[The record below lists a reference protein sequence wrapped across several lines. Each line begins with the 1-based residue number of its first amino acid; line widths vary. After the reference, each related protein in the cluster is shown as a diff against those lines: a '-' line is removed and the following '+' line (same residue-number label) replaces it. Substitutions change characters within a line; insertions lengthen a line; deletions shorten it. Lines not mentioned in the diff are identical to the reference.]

1 MEKVPSTP
9 VPVYEQQPQFYQ
21 PQPIAPPNAHVQSPV
36 HDPNMMAA
44 PQPYVHP
51 AGGHPSGYN
60 AATPLHALQRG
71 PTPVDC
77 PICGVREMTRTE
89 AESGNTTHGWAAVI
103 CCCFCLGC
111 IPYLMSS
118 LKDYNHYCEQLERT
132 VGALL
137 ERLGEDSSSIMPSR
151 ERPDNSGHF
160 SQKSAASTTA
170 KPDYPSA
177 PPVMVI
183 RDLAS
188 DVGVKSPDASSNE
201 SVLDGLISTD
211 LAIDLMTIFLEH
223 YGRWVLFDPESDPKA
238 LLGKVNRSPLL
249 FSACCLIAVRH
260 TTESL
265 ATTLAPKLYQS
276 ARSLISTALLVSPQ
290 PIEFFQAAIVLSLW
304 STTVGQVPLSID
316 SWLLSGFALQH
327 CQSSPLFDA
336 VNTTNP
342 HAELMKTV
350 LDNWCIWN
358 HLCLAHLQ
366 YCVGTSRKSMI
377 HASQIPRCRA
387 IVGSDHATN
396 YELRMVAEIHL
407 YWTLY
412 ERTSSES
419 IDLLKS
425 IASLQDWKKEWQF
438 ILEQPRAQFL
448 LMGFH
453 FAHLLL
459 YDQCLKC
466 KTARARESVISE
478 MIRHSTAIIRLAMD
492 TTDDRTRHLTDHIYH
507 MITFAAIIICRL
519 LNAYEEQLVQIYNL
533 DELDSLIL
541 SLIHWMQTI
550 GLPCH
555 AAYTLG
561 HVIGKVHQ
569 KLRPAVVS
577 QPLPPEQSEIFFGQ
591 DLASYFPEFLGVET
605 TEDGN
610 WDLLPSWGFS
620 SPP

>member
-1 MEKVPSTP
+1 MPPS
-9 VPVYEQQPQFYQ
+9 V
-21 PQPIAPPNAHVQSPV
+21 
-36 HDPNMMAA
+36 
-44 PQPYVHP
+44 
-51 AGGHPSGYN
+51 
-60 AATPLHALQRG
+60 
-71 PTPVDC
+71 
-77 PICGVREMTRTE
+77 
-89 AESGNTTHGWAAVI
+89 
-103 CCCFCLGC
+103 
-111 IPYLMSS
+111 
-118 LKDYNHYCEQLERT
+118 
-132 VGALL
+132 
-137 ERLGEDSSSIMPSR
+137 
-151 ERPDNSGHF
+151 ERPDNPGGSSH
-160 SQKSAASTTA
+160 KDTASAAPKT
-170 KPDYPSA
+170 DYPSA

-201 SVLDGLISTD
+201 SVLDGLISAD
-211 LAIDLMTIFLEH
+211 LGINLMTIFLEH

-265 ATTLAPKLYQS
+265 ATTLAPRLYQS

-336 VNTTNP
+336 VNTANP
-342 HAELMKTV
+342 HAQLTKTS

-358 HLCLAHLQ
+358 HLCLSHLQ

-377 HASQIPRCRA
+377 HASQIPKCRA

-412 ERTSSES
+412 EHTSSES

-492 TTDDRTRHLTDHIYH
+492 TADDRTRHLTDHIYH

-519 LNAYEEQLVQIYNL
+519 LNAYEQQLSQIYNL

-541 SLIHWMQTI
+541 SLVNWMQTI

-555 AAYTLG
+555 AAHTLG

-569 KLRPAVVS
+569 KLRPAVVT
-577 QPLPPEQSEIFFGQ
+577 QPLATEQSEVFFGH

>member
-1 MEKVPSTP
+1 
-9 VPVYEQQPQFYQ
+9 
-21 PQPIAPPNAHVQSPV
+21 
-36 HDPNMMAA
+36 MATF
-44 PQPYVHP
+44 HP
-51 AGGHPSGYN
+51 ESL
-60 AATPLHALQRG
+60 TSLHANVRVIPLTQAQ
-71 PTPVDC
+71 C
-77 PICGVREMTRTE
+77 PQIE
-89 AESGNTTHGWAAVI
+89 AALLGRAFPAENRRPDAMNQALAGDRVFDANAFSRDVHLSISQPFPGRMLLPILLVI
-103 CCCFCLGC
+103 
-111 IPYLMSS
+111 
-118 LKDYNHYCEQLERT
+118 EQLERT

-137 ERLGEDSSSIMPSR
+137 ERLGEDSSSIMTPAI
-151 ERPDNSGHF
+151 ERSDNPGHF
-160 SQKSAASTTA
+160 LHKSAVGPAPKS
-170 KPDYPSA
+170 DYPSA

-188 DVGVKSPDASSNE
+188 DAGVKSPDANSHD
-201 SVLDGLISTD
+201 SVLDGLISAD
-211 LAIDLMTIFLEH
+211 LALNLITIFLEH
-223 YGRWVLFDPESDPKA
+223 YGRWVLFDPESDPKV

-276 ARSLISTALLVSPQ
+276 ARSLVSTALLVSPQ

-327 CQSSPLFDA
+327 CQSSLLFDA
-336 VNTTNP
+336 VNTANAPT
-342 HAELMKTV
+342 ELTKTA

-366 YCVGTSRKSMI
+366 YCVGTSRRSMLQ
-377 HASQIPRCRA
+377 ASQIPKCRA

-412 ERTSSES
+412 KHTSSES

-425 IASLQDWKKEWQF
+425 MASLQDWKKEWQSM
-438 ILEQPRAQFL
+438 LEQPRAQFL

-478 MIRHSTAIIRLAMD
+478 MVRHSLAIIRIAID
-492 TTDDRTRHLTDHIYH
+492 TADDRTRHLTDHIYH

-519 LNAYEEQLVQIYNL
+519 LSAYEDQLLQIYDL

-541 SLIHWMQTI
+541 NLVSWMQTI

-555 AAYTLG
+555 AAHTLG

-569 KLRPAVVS
+569 KLRPAVVT
-577 QPLPPEQSEIFFGQ
+577 QPLAAEQSEVFFGQ
-591 DLASYFPEFLGVET
+591 DLAGYFPEFLGVET

-610 WDLLPSWGFS
+610 WDLMPSWGFS

>member
-1 MEKVPSTP
+1 MPPS
-9 VPVYEQQPQFYQ
+9 V
-21 PQPIAPPNAHVQSPV
+21 
-36 HDPNMMAA
+36 
-44 PQPYVHP
+44 
-51 AGGHPSGYN
+51 
-60 AATPLHALQRG
+60 
-71 PTPVDC
+71 
-77 PICGVREMTRTE
+77 
-89 AESGNTTHGWAAVI
+89 
-103 CCCFCLGC
+103 
-111 IPYLMSS
+111 
-118 LKDYNHYCEQLERT
+118 
-132 VGALL
+132 
-137 ERLGEDSSSIMPSR
+137 
-151 ERPDNSGHF
+151 ERPDNPGGSSH
-160 SQKSAASTTA
+160 KDTASAAPKT
-170 KPDYPSA
+170 DYPSA

-201 SVLDGLISTD
+201 SVLDGLISAD
-211 LAIDLMTIFLEH
+211 LGINLMTIFLEH

-265 ATTLAPKLYQS
+265 ATTLAPRLYQS

-336 VNTTNP
+336 VNTANS
-342 HAELMKTV
+342 HAQLTKTT

-358 HLCLAHLQ
+358 HLCLSHLQ

-377 HASQIPRCRA
+377 HASQIPKCRA

-407 YWTLY
+407 YWTLKSTGLE
-412 ERTSSES
+412 ERVAIHPRYGLPQINIPHPLT
-419 IDLLKS
+419 KP
-425 IASLQDWKKEWQF
+425 
-438 ILEQPRAQFL
+438 EQPRAQFL

-492 TTDDRTRHLTDHIYH
+492 TADDRTRHLTDHIYH

-519 LNAYEEQLVQIYNL
+519 LNAYEQQLSQIYNL

-541 SLIHWMQTI
+541 SLVNWMQTI

-555 AAYTLG
+555 AAHTLG

-569 KLRPAVVS
+569 KLRPAVVT
-577 QPLPPEQSEIFFGQ
+577 QPLATEQSEVFFGH

>member
-1 MEKVPSTP
+1 MTP
-9 VPVYEQQPQFYQ
+9 AIERSNNPRD
-21 PQPIAPPNAHVQSPV
+21 I
-36 HDPNMMAA
+36 
-44 PQPYVHP
+44 
-51 AGGHPSGYN
+51 
-60 AATPLHALQRG
+60 LH
-71 PTPVDC
+71 
-77 PICGVREMTRTE
+77 E
-89 AESGNTTHGWAAVI
+89 
-103 CCCFCLGC
+103 
-111 IPYLMSS
+111 
-118 LKDYNHYCEQLERT
+118 
-132 VGALL
+132 
-137 ERLGEDSSSIMPSR
+137 
-151 ERPDNSGHF
+151 
-160 SQKSAASTTA
+160 SAANPATKS
-170 KPDYPSA
+170 DYPSA

-188 DVGVKSPDASSNE
+188 DIGVRSPDASSHE
-201 SVLDGLISTD
+201 SVLDGLISAD
-211 LAIDLMTIFLEH
+211 LSLNLITIFLEH
-223 YGRWVLFDPESDPKA
+223 YGRWVLFDPETDPKI
-238 LLGKVNRSPLL
+238 LLGRVNRSPLL

-276 ARSLISTALLVSPQ
+276 ARSLVSTALLVSPQ

-336 VNTTNP
+336 VNTANAHT
-342 HAELMKTV
+342 ELTKTT

-366 YCVGTSRKSMI
+366 YCVGTSRKSMLQ
-377 HASQIPRCRA
+377 ASQIPKCRA

-396 YELRMVAEIHL
+396 YELRMSTGLEKGA
-407 YWTLY
+407 
-412 ERTSSES
+412 
-419 IDLLKS
+419 
-425 IASLQDWKKEWQF
+425 
-438 ILEQPRAQFL
+438 EQPRAQFL

-459 YDQCLKC
+459 YDQCLKS

-478 MIRHSTAIIRLAMD
+478 MIRHSTAIIRLAID
-492 TTDDRTRHLTDHIYH
+492 TADDRTRHLTDHIYH

-519 LNAYEEQLVQIYNL
+519 LSAYEDQLIQIYNL

-541 SLIHWMQTI
+541 SLVTWMQTI

-555 AAYTLG
+555 AAHTLG

-569 KLRPAVVS
+569 KLRPAVVP
-577 QPLPPEQSEIFFGQ
+577 QPLATEQSEAFFGQ
-591 DLASYFPEFLGVET
+591 DLAGYFPEFLGVET

>member
-118 LKDYNHYCEQLERT
+118 LKDYNHYCGQCGTMLATWHNSGRVEVHQNITLYPSCCCLCHSIHARTMPPDRGRASRACVSCRKQKTRCYESGTGGRPCLRCERLQQRSSIIEQLERT

-137 ERLGEDSSSIMPSR
+137 ERLGEDSSSIMPPR

-223 YGRWVLFDPESDPKA
+223 YGRWILFDPESDPKA

-377 HASQIPRCRA
+377 HASQISRCRA

-412 ERTSSES
+412 EHTSSES

-425 IASLQDWKKEWQF
+425 ITSLQDWKKEWQF
-438 ILEQPRAQFL
+438 IL
-448 LMGFH
+448 GIFH
-453 FAHLLL
+453 
-459 YDQCLKC
+459 LK
-466 KTARARESVISE
+466 
-478 MIRHSTAIIRLAMD
+478 
-492 TTDDRTRHLTDHIYH
+492 LT
-507 MITFAAIIICRL
+507 F
-519 LNAYEEQLVQIYNL
+519 
-533 DELDSLIL
+533 S
-541 SLIHWMQTI
+541 IH
-550 GLPCH
+550 
-555 AAYTLG
+555 
-561 HVIGKVHQ
+561 
-569 KLRPAVVS
+569 
-577 QPLPPEQSEIFFGQ
+577 
-591 DLASYFPEFLGVET
+591 
-605 TEDGN
+605 
-610 WDLLPSWGFS
+610 
-620 SPP
+620 

>member
-1 MEKVPSTP
+1 MASLHTKSLPTLHANARVVVLT
-9 VPVYEQQPQFYQ
+9 QQCLQ
-21 PQPIAPPNAHVQSPV
+21 IEVALLVRASPV
-36 HDPNMMAA
+36 ENKRHDATNQALEGDHVFGA
-44 PQPYVHP
+44 NACSRDVHLSISQPLHGRTQFP
-51 AGGHPSGYN
+51 
-60 AATPLHALQRG
+60 TPL
-71 PTPVDC
+71 
-77 PICGVREMTRTE
+77 
-89 AESGNTTHGWAAVI
+89 VI
-103 CCCFCLGC
+103 
-111 IPYLMSS
+111 
-118 LKDYNHYCEQLERT
+118 EQLERT

-137 ERLGEDSSSIMPSR
+137 ERLGEDSTSIMPPSV
-151 ERPDNSGHF
+151 ERPDNPASSSH
-160 SQKSAASTTA
+160 KDAARTA
-170 KPDYPSA
+170 PKTDYPSA

-201 SVLDGLISTD
+201 SVLDGLISAD
-211 LAIDLMTIFLEH
+211 LAINLMTIFLEH

-260 TTESL
+260 TTECL
-265 ATTLAPKLYQS
+265 ATTLAPRLYQS

-327 CQSSPLFDA
+327 CQSSPLFNA
-336 VNTTNP
+336 VNTANP
-342 HAELMKTV
+342 HVQLTKTT

-377 HASQIPRCRA
+377 HASQIPKCRA

-396 YELRMVAEIHL
+396 YELRMVGEIHL

-412 ERTSSES
+412 EHTSSES

-492 TTDDRTRHLTDHIYH
+492 TADDRTRHLTDHIYH

-519 LNAYEEQLVQIYNL
+519 LNAYEQQLSQIYNL

-541 SLIHWMQTI
+541 SLVNWMQTI

-555 AAYTLG
+555 AAHTLG

-569 KLRPAVVS
+569 KLRPAVVT
-577 QPLPPEQSEIFFGQ
+577 QPLATEQSEVFFGH

-610 WDLLPSWGFS
+610 WDLMPSWGFS